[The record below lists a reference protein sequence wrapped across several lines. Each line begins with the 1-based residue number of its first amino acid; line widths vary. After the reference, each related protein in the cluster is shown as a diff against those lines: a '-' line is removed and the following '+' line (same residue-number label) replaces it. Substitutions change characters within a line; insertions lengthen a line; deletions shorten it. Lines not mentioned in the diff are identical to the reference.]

1 MLTTFKVSF
10 LYMFCYMVLFS
21 LLGLPNL
28 SEESSEEDLESL
40 INLAKVFQLPSLVNI
55 CNNLKDEE
63 AALNASIAT
72 CINDERRLKM
82 KEIFLNQPT
91 LADISFDVQGKIHYM
106 LYFIFDK
113 FNTSSRS
120 PVESYT
126 TTAL

>member
-1 MLTTFKVSF
+1 
-10 LYMFCYMVLFS
+10 MVLFS

-28 SEESSEEDLESL
+28 LEESSEEDLESL

-55 CNNLKDEE
+55 CSNLKDEE

-72 CINDERRLKM
+72 SINDERGIQM
-82 KEIFLNQPT
+82 KENFLKQPT
-91 LADISFDVQGKIHYM
+91 LADISFDVQGKIHFM

-113 FNTSSRS
+113 FNIFFRS
-120 PVESYT
+120 PVESL